1 MRKSLFL
8 IVLVMIFCAFSI
20 AQPPTK
26 KKNIRPVAKPTPKKI
41 AEPFEKSTV
50 AEMASQCARMETELG
65 NIELE
70 FFPESAP
77 ETVRNFLNLI
87 SLKAFDMT
95 TFSRV
100 VPDFVIQ
107 GGNAGTRQPYVEAI
121 YNRMRKN
128 IADEPS
134 LIKHE
139 RGIISMARSDEPNSA
154 SSSFFILVSEG
165 KHLDGKF
172 SAFGKVTKGMETVDA
187 INKEK
192 VENEKPLKPI
202 VLKKVIVFPCL
213 KEKQTELPK

>member
-8 IVLVMIFCAFSI
+8 IVSVLIFCAFSM
-20 AQPPTK
+20 AQPPAK
-26 KKNIRPVAKPTPKKI
+26 KKNVRPTAKPTAKKSV
-41 AEPFEKSTV
+41 EPFEKSTV

-107 GGNAGTRQPYVEAI
+107 GGNAGTRQPYVESI
-121 YNRMRKN
+121 YKRMIKS
-128 IADEPS
+128 IPDEPS

-154 SSSFFILVSEG
+154 SSNFFILVSEA
-165 KHLDGKF
+165 KHLDGTF
-172 SAFGKVTKGMETVDA
+172 AAFGKVTKGMETVDA

-192 VENEKPLKPI
+192 VEKEKPLKPI
-202 VLKKVIVFPCL
+202 VLKKVTLFPCTT
-213 KEKQTELPK
+213 EKPTETPK

>member
-8 IVLVMIFCAFSI
+8 IVLVLIFYAFSM
-20 AQPPTK
+20 AQPPAK
-26 KKNIRPVAKPTPKKI
+26 KTNVRPTAKPTPKKPV
-41 AEPFEKSTV
+41 EPFEKSTV

-107 GGNAGTRQPYVEAI
+107 GGNASTRQPYVEAI
-121 YNRMRKN
+121 YNRMIKN
-128 IADEPS
+128 IPDEPS

-139 RGIISMARSDEPNSA
+139 RGILSMARSDEANSA
-154 SSSFFILVSEG
+154 NSNFFILVSEA

-172 SAFGKVTKGMETVDA
+172 SAFGKVTKGIETVDA
-187 INKEK
+187 INKGK
-192 VENEKPLKPI
+192 VENEKPQKP
-202 VLKKVIVFPCL
+202 VVVKKVTLFPCT
-213 KEKQTELPK
+213 TETPK

>member
-1 MRKSLFL
+1 MLRKSFVLLLF
-8 IVLVMIFCAFSI
+8 VLVFFAFSM
-20 AQPPTK
+20 AQPPVK
-26 KKNIRPVAKPTPKKI
+26 KTNIRPNAKATQKKVV
-41 AEPFEKSTV
+41 EPFEKSTV
-50 AEMASQCARMETELG
+50 AEMASQCAKMETELG

-107 GGNAGTRQPYVEAI
+107 GGNAGTRQPYEEKL
-121 YNRMRKN
+121 YNRMIKN
-128 IADEPS
+128 IPDEPS

-139 RGIISMARSDEPNSA
+139 RGILSMARSDEPNSA
-154 SSSFFILVSEG
+154 SSNFFILVSEA

-172 SAFGKVTKGMETVDA
+172 AAFGKVIKGMETVDA

-192 VENEKPLKPI
+192 VEKEKPLKP
-202 VLKKVIVFPCL
+202 VFVKKVTVFPCTVL
-213 KEKQTELPK
+213 KQ